1 MTIKKLTPKNLK
13 KPVSKAIDIQK
24 VIKNNSISLFDGGV
38 SLKSKNLEI
47 RLLTDVF
54 HQIKK
59 REVNRKSI
67 DSKLLK
73 KSKKMKSQLLFIEK
87 VILDANY
94 KKASDVVFLDKN
106 EVEKFIF
113 FTKLFRQKKENKE
126 LKNISSK
133 GSPILIE
140 LFKELSAYTDKTN
153 IKENTSLFN
162 NFLDIYDTFKRFKK
176 EQEPSQKIFSLMLKT
191 ASQDPTKIKALKEKI
206 VLNYS

>member
-1 MTIKKLTPKNLK
+1 MTIKKPTSKNLK
-13 KPVSKAIDIQK
+13 KPISKAIDIQK

-54 HQIKK
+54 NKIKK
-59 REVNRKSI
+59 SGL

-94 KKASDVVFLDKN
+94 KKSKDIVFLDKN